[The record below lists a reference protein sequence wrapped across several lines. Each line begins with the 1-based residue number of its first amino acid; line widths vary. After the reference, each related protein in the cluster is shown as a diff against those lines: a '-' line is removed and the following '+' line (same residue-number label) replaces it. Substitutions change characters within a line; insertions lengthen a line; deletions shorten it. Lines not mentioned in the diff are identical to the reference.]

1 MATVDAVNS
10 STSSSS
16 SKTAAAASASAN
28 LNYNDFLQLLIAQM
42 QNQDPTDPMDASQQ
56 ISQLASFSQV
66 EQQIQTNSHLETVLQ
81 NQWISQAS
89 DYIGKQIMSA
99 DGKTTGTIKEV
110 TVYTDGIIAQTDA
123 GDKILIQAG
132 VTIAPAGTTIDPPA
146 TSSDSCD
153 LDGTCGFRSGC
164 RRRHGRRSGDR
175 PDPGAHPGA
184 GSDLDLRAE
193 DRRRHG
199 HDRHLGTVRRR
210 ADFDLHQ
217 SRLLPHP
224 IGFLR

>member
-1 MATVDAVNS
+1 MAAVDAVNS
-10 STSSSS
+10 SSGSSSS
-16 SKTAAAASASAN
+16 GSSQSAAAASASAS

-132 VTIAPAGTTIDPPA
+132 VTIAPAGTTIDTPPA
-146 TSSDSCD
+146 SSDS
-153 LDGTCGFRSGC
+153 S
-164 RRRHGRRSGDR
+164 
-175 PDPGAHPGA
+175 
-184 GSDLDLRAE
+184 GSDSS
-193 DRRRHG
+193 
-199 HDRHLGTVRRR
+199 GT
-210 ADFDLHQ
+210 DPT
-217 SRLLPHP
+217 S
-224 IGFLR
+224 GS

>member
-146 TSSDSCD
+146 TSSDS
-153 LDGTCGFRSGC
+153 SN
-164 RRRHGRRSGDR
+164 S
-175 PDPGAHPGA
+175 
-184 GSDLDLRAE
+184 SDSSSTDS
-193 DRRRHG
+193 
-199 HDRHLGTVRRR
+199 T
-210 ADFDLHQ
+210 
-217 SRLLPHP
+217 SSS
-224 IGFLR
+224 

>member
-1 MATVDAVNS
+1 MAAVDAVSS

-16 SKTAAAASASAN
+16 TSQTAAAASASAN

-146 TSSDSCD
+146 TSSDS
-153 LDGTCGFRSGC
+153 S
-164 RRRHGRRSGDR
+164 S
-175 PDPGAHPGA
+175 
-184 GSDLDLRAE
+184 SDSSSTDS
-193 DRRRHG
+193 
-199 HDRHLGTVRRR
+199 T
-210 ADFDLHQ
+210 
-217 SRLLPHP
+217 SSS
-224 IGFLR
+224 

>member
-1 MATVDAVNS
+1 MATVDPVSN
-10 STSSSS
+10 SSSS
-16 SKTAAAASASAN
+16 SSSQNAATAAASAS

-42 QNQDPTDPMDASQQ
+42 KNQDPTEPMDASQQ

-132 VTIAPAGTTIDPPA
+132 VTIAPAGTVIDTPA
-146 TSSDSCD
+146 ASSDTSTD
-153 LDGTCGFRSGC
+153 DSSSTDTSG
-164 RRRHGRRSGDR
+164 S
-175 PDPGAHPGA
+175 
-184 GSDLDLRAE
+184 
-193 DRRRHG
+193 
-199 HDRHLGTVRRR
+199 
-210 ADFDLHQ
+210 
-217 SRLLPHP
+217 
-224 IGFLR
+224 

>member
-1 MATVDAVNS
+1 MATVDAINGS
-10 STSSSS
+10 SSSSSS
-16 SKTAAAASASAN
+16 SKSAAAASVSAN

-42 QNQDPTDPMDASQQ
+42 KNQDPTQPMDASQQ

-110 TVYTDGIIAQTDA
+110 TVYTDGIIAQTDG

-132 VTIAPAGTTIDPPA
+132 VTIAPAGTTIDTPPA
-146 TSSDSCD
+146 SSDSSD
-153 LDGTCGFRSGC
+153 NDSSNSG
-164 RRRHGRRSGDR
+164 S
-175 PDPGAHPGA
+175 
-184 GSDLDLRAE
+184 
-193 DRRRHG
+193 
-199 HDRHLGTVRRR
+199 
-210 ADFDLHQ
+210 
-217 SRLLPHP
+217 
-224 IGFLR
+224 

>member
-1 MATVDAVNS
+1 MAAVDAVNS
-10 STSSSS
+10 ASSSS
-16 SKTAAAASASAN
+16 SSSSSSSAAAASASAS

-132 VTIAPAGTTIDPPA
+132 VTIAPAGTTIDQP
-146 TSSDSCD
+146 TSSSDSSSSD
-153 LDGTCGFRSGC
+153 SSDSSSTDQTSGT
-164 RRRHGRRSGDR
+164 
-175 PDPGAHPGA
+175 
-184 GSDLDLRAE
+184 
-193 DRRRHG
+193 
-199 HDRHLGTVRRR
+199 
-210 ADFDLHQ
+210 
-217 SRLLPHP
+217 
-224 IGFLR
+224 

>member
-1 MATVDAVNS
+1 MAAVGAVDTTTSTSNS
-10 STSSSS
+10 SAQ
-16 SKTAAAASASAN
+16 TAAAASKSAT

-42 QNQDPTDPMDASQQ
+42 QNQDPTSPMDASQQ

-66 EQQIQTNSHLETVLQ
+66 EQQIQTNSHLESVLQ

-132 VTIAPAGTTIDPPA
+132 VTIAPAGTTIDTPPA
-146 TSSDSCD
+146 SSDTSASSSSDSSS
-153 LDGTCGFRSGC
+153 T
-164 RRRHGRRSGDR
+164 
-175 PDPGAHPGA
+175 
-184 GSDLDLRAE
+184 GST
-193 DRRRHG
+193 G
-199 HDRHLGTVRRR
+199 
-210 ADFDLHQ
+210 
-217 SRLLPHP
+217 SS
-224 IGFLR
+224 

>member
-1 MATVDAVNS
+1 MATVGAVNTTT

-16 SKTAAAASASAN
+16 AQTAATAAKSAS

-42 QNQDPTDPMDASQQ
+42 QNQDPTSPMDASQQ

-132 VTIAPAGTTIDPPA
+132 VTIAPAGTTIDTPA
-146 TSSDSCD
+146 ASSDTSASSSSDSSST
-153 LDGTCGFRSGC
+153 GSTSG
-164 RRRHGRRSGDR
+164 S
-175 PDPGAHPGA
+175 
-184 GSDLDLRAE
+184 
-193 DRRRHG
+193 
-199 HDRHLGTVRRR
+199 
-210 ADFDLHQ
+210 
-217 SRLLPHP
+217 
-224 IGFLR
+224 